1 MTRLTHVLMLTA
13 CAALLPACDKAERH
27 DTREAAQAST
37 AADEQAIRG
46 HIARWLQ
53 MIKDKDSAGIAQ
65 FYADDGVVMPP
76 NQPLVT
82 GREGIAKFWQSMTA
96 IPEATLTFQ
105 PDRIDF
111 SSAGDVAIDRGS
123 YRFTA
128 KPGGQA
134 VDETGKY
141 LVVWKKVGNEWKV
154 AADMFSSDGPAAGG

>member
-1 MTRLTHVLMLTA
+1 MPRLTHVLMLAA

-27 DTREAAQAST
+27 DAREVAQTNT

-46 HIARWLQ
+46 HITRWLQ
-53 MIKDKDSAGIAQ
+53 LIKDKDSAAIAQ

-82 GREGIAKFWQSMTA
+82 GRDAITKFWQSMVA
-96 IPEATLTFQ
+96 IPESTLTFQ

-111 SSAGDVAIDRGS
+111 SRAGDMAIDRGT
-123 YRFTA
+123 YRFTG

-141 LVVWKKVGNEWKV
+141 LVVWKMVGDDWKV
-154 AADMFSSDGPAAGG
+154 AADMFSSDEPAAGG